1 MKQNQMVR
9 EAAKKNGV
17 KLWQIAAYLGISE
30 PTMTRWMRSP
40 LSPERETQILAA
52 IGEIA
57 KGVA

>member
-1 MKQNQMVR
+1 MKANQKIR
-9 EAAKKNGV
+9 DTAKKNGV

-40 LSPERETQILAA
+40 LSPERETQIMAA

-57 KGVA
+57 RG